1 MSYIQFRRN
10 IMPSF
15 FQQTLESY
23 FSYQVRQIQEQFN
36 EHSKL
41 MPSLEREVFQ
51 ADLNDISER
60 IKELSTAPT
69 IDEYTKIVKDVYFHN
84 SLLGMWILGEVNK

>member
-1 MSYIQFRRN
+1 
-10 IMPSF
+10 MPTF

-36 EHSKL
+36 EYP
-41 MPSLEREVFQ
+41 MPSLEREAFQ
-51 ADLNDISER
+51 SDLNDITER

-69 IDEYTKIVKDVYFHN
+69 IDEHTKIVKDIYFHIT
-84 SLLGMWILGEVNK
+84 LLSGFLEK